1 MLPDIFDDINQDGV
15 WDVLDIILA
24 VGYIMETN
32 FLNENQ
38 QLYRYVKDLKVV
50 HRPEYQ

>member
-1 MLPDIFDDINQDGV
+1 M

-38 QLYRYVKDLKVV
+38 QSSADLNNDGTINVLDVV
-50 HRPEYQ
+50 EIINLILNRG